1 MFYRFQN
8 KQPTQSQQHSEQN
21 VSIISMS
28 SLTAEQKCCHL
39 QIATSLSTFR
49 RKKVQRR
56 HLVRPCHYTRRF
68 PLLRNALAPGP
79 MSFVSLRP
87 TTQQATSW
95 WKRSSGILR
104 SSRFSLLCRANFLKE
119 KRCWT
124 ARWQA
129 RWQAASHHLL
139 GWKAFTCPSFFVFP
153 TRDFYTFFFLIR
165 TGWRNLFLVLD
176 LCEKCMPFTPLR

>member
-129 RWQAASHHLL
+129 TAHHLL
-139 GWKAFTCPSFFVFP
+139 GWKAFTCPSF
-153 TRDFYTFFFLIR
+153 LCSQHEISIR
-165 TGWRNLFLVLD
+165 SFSWSGPGGGTYSLYSICMRNV
-176 LCEKCMPFTPLR
+176 CRLRL